1 MATPGGEV
9 INTKFSHLVLKM
21 CHARVCSEH
30 GLWSGDAP
38 ECSPINCGA
47 PLSLDNGVVS
57 LLNDS
62 THLGSLVAYH
72 CREDFILNTTSDKGE
87 VHHYMNHHTTFTEL
101 FVSDIFI
108 LSQCSLNGSWTPV
121 DAACV
126 VASSS
131 ASSDSL
137 LSDWSIIITITVLST
152 AIIVLLGL
160 ILRFRGFN
168 IAENCLRKKPNII
181 SKGVNAKSIVK
192 YVIENDIVNNSE
204 TNKYHTSPL
213 STFSRYLLIHIIF

>member
-1 MATPGGEV
+1 MELFTSRTSLESTSLELLQCINVTQAMFWMATPGGEV

-87 VHHYMNHHTTFTEL
+87 VHHYINHRAT
-101 FVSDIFI
+101 S
-108 LSQCSLNGSWTPV
+108 
-121 DAACV
+121 
-126 VASSS
+126 
-131 ASSDSL
+131 
-137 LSDWSIIITITVLST
+137 
-152 AIIVLLGL
+152 
-160 ILRFRGFN
+160 N
-168 IAENCLRKKPNII
+168 I
-181 SKGVNAKSIVK
+181 
-192 YVIENDIVNNSE
+192 
-204 TNKYHTSPL
+204 H
-213 STFSRYLLIHIIF
+213 